1 VHKTEVTINVYDL
14 LPVSGTACSVV
25 NANITRAGGRARFT
39 NHKEIKYTWS
49 RITRIPKHHHRVYR
63 RKNVKKTV
71 LTSKQPSS
79 LSTVL
84 WTIGSSLH
92 HSGVALSVP
101 NRDPIE
107 YAYGGHPQPNKT
119 GVYHTPPLATPPGA
133 TFRCSILHGIS
144 FLSPEEIDKIV
155 QNTAAKFMGREYDL
169 LSKNCNHFTSEL
181 CFELTGR
188 RAPGWLNRAAGVGVR
203 LPCVVPKEWVRVPE
217 ADDEELVD
225 EDGDGGGER
234 EGMLEESRRSERRG
248 VNG

>member
-1 VHKTEVTINVYDL
+1 LIKNHQHDHRAHGRKT
-14 LPVSGTACSVV
+14 
-25 NANITRAGGRARFT
+25 
-39 NHKEIKYTWS
+39 W
-49 RITRIPKHHHRVYR
+49 
-63 RKNVKKTV
+63 KKKM

-79 LSTVL
+79 LSTFL

-133 TFRCSILHGIS
+133 VFRCSILHGIS
-144 FLSPEEIDKIV
+144 FLSPAEIDEIV
-155 QNTAAKFMGREYDL
+155 KNTAAKFMGREYDL

-225 EDGDGGGER
+225 EDEEGGGER

-248 VNG
+248 VSG

>member
-1 VHKTEVTINVYDL
+1 M
-14 LPVSGTACSVV
+14 
-25 NANITRAGGRARFT
+25 
-39 NHKEIKYTWS
+39 
-49 RITRIPKHHHRVYR
+49 
-63 RKNVKKTV
+63 
-71 LTSKQPSS
+71 
-79 LSTVL
+79 
-84 WTIGSSLH
+84 
-92 HSGVALSVP
+92 
-101 NRDPIE
+101 
-107 YAYGGHPQPNKT
+107 
-119 GVYHTPPLATPPGA
+119 
-133 TFRCSILHGIS
+133 
-144 FLSPEEIDKIV
+144 

-225 EDGDGGGER
+225 DDDDDDDGEGGGER